1 MGWKVKVSFKKG
13 DLVKLDYADPPTF
26 GIVVVPSYHKYGSIL
41 VRWFAPDGSI
51 YDLPYLGFHLHLVEA
66 SK

>member
-1 MGWKVKVSFKKG
+1 MSFKKG

-26 GIVVVPSYHKYGSIL
+26 GIVVNPTYFDRGYKQASIL
-41 VRWFAPDGSI
+41 VRWFAPDGST
-51 YDLPYLGFHLHLVEA
+51 YDLPYLGFHLHLVEV